1 MLSTS
6 SNETAPPIVES
17 SKATATTSAKGCPL
31 GDDSAQ
37 VTPVGPLSSE
47 QVMSL
52 EHTHGAHNYHPLPVV
67 FSEAKG
73 IYVMDPEG
81 RTYMDFLSAYS
92 AVNQGHCHP
101 KILEALTEQAG
112 KLCLSSRA
120 FYNDVFGR
128 YAKYVTENFGFDMV
142 LPMNT
147 GAEGVETALKL
158 ARKWGYVKKGIPKD
172 KAMILSCTN
181 NFHGRTIAIVSMS
194 TDPDS
199 TTGFGP
205 FVPSIG
211 CICPKTK
218 ARLEYN
224 SLKDLEA
231 ALEAHGPNVAAFL
244 VEPIQGEAGIFVPDE
259 GYLKK
264 AYDLCKKH
272 NVLFIADEIQTG
284 LARTGRLLAID
295 HEGVKPDILI
305 LGKALS
311 GGVYPISAVLANK
324 DIMLCIQP
332 GEHGSTYGG
341 NPLGCAVAMAAL
353 QVIKDEGLVEK
364 ADRLG
369 HIFRRAL
376 QDLKSPLISIVRG
389 KGLLNAIVIDES
401 KSDKTAWQICLLM
414 KHYGILAKPTHRN
427 IIRLAPPLCITEEE
441 LLRGVSIIKRVLEE
455 IPSMNVS
462 DPLIAHD

>member
-1 MLSTS
+1 MLSSTTPAAS
-6 SNETAPPIVES
+6 MDAKCPVSGAPT
-17 SKATATTSAKGCPL
+17 KAMALGDGSAKGVSTTGAPF
-31 GDDSAQ
+31 
-37 VTPVGPLSSE
+37 SSE
-47 QVMSL
+47 EVMSM
-52 EHTHGAHNYHPLPVV
+52 EHTYGAHNYHPLPVV

-73 IYVMDPEG
+73 IYVTDPEG

-101 KILEALTEQAG
+101 KIVKALTEQAG

-128 YAKYVTENFGFDMV
+128 YAKYMTEYFGFDMV

-231 ALEAHGPNVAAFL
+231 ALEAHGDYVAAFL

-264 AYDLCKKH
+264 AYELCKKY

-295 HEGVKPDILI
+295 HEDVKPDILI

-311 GGVYPISAVLANK
+311 GGIYPVSAVLANK
-324 DIMLCIQP
+324 EVMLCIQP

-353 QVIKDEGLVEK
+353 EVIKEEGLVEK
-364 ADRLG
+364 SDRLG
-369 HIFRRAL
+369 KVFRQAL
-376 QDLKSPLISIVRG
+376 KDLNSPLISIVRG

-401 KSDKTAWQICLLM
+401 KFDKSAWQICLLM

-441 LLRGVSIIKRVLEE
+441 LMRGVTIIKQVLEE
-455 IPSMNVS
+455 IPSMDAK
-462 DPLIAHD
+462 DPRIAHE